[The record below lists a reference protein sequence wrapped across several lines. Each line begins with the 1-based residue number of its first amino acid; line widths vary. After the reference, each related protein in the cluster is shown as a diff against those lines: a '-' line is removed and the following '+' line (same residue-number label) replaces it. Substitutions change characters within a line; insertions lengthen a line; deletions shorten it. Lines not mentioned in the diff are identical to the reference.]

1 MAKLDLP
8 GLCVETHRSGNTA
21 WRVRIEG
28 NARRKITLPIGPDH
42 PEFMELYRAARAGIK
57 AMPQGK
63 PEDRVMRSSLDW
75 LMVKYLDHLAHMVE
89 AGEASD
95 KTLKQR
101 KGLLARMCD
110 MVTEDGDRFGDF
122 EMEMP
127 THFITRAR
135 NQMAKTPGAA
145 ANMVKAIRAMYR
157 WSYETGITQTNP
169 AINISPP
176 RPKGKGAIPWTVED
190 LYQFRDRH
198 PPGSTAFLCLTL
210 FMFTSCRI
218 SDAYLLGRK
227 NEFNLDSETW
237 LGWQPKKKGSSY
249 VEIPILPPL
258 MKVIRSATVIGE
270 TYLLTEYGQPFKSP
284 EGLRNRIRKWC
295 DEAGLPHLSSHGIRK
310 GSGTMMIEMG
320 CSVHDVMAVHGHSD
334 SKTSDVYTKTFNRRK
349 HAANAMAKLAGLDW

>member
-8 GLCVETHRSGNTA
+8 GLCVERNRSGTPA
-21 WRVRIEG
+21 WRVRVEG
-28 NARRKITLPIGPDH
+28 DARRKITLPVNPDH

-57 AMPQGK
+57 ALPQGK

-75 LMVKYLDHLAHMVE
+75 LRVKYIDHLQAMVE

-95 KTLKQR
+95 KTHKQR
-101 KGLLARMCD
+101 KGLLQRMCD
-110 MVTEDGDRFGDF
+110 MVTEEGDRFGDF

-145 ANMVKAIRAMYR
+145 ANMVKAIRAMYK
-157 WSYETGITQTNP
+157 WSFETGITQTNP

-190 LYQFRDRH
+190 LYQFRDKH
-198 PPGSTAFLCLTL
+198 PPGTMAYLAVTL

-218 SDAYLLGRK
+218 SDAYMLGRK
-227 NEFNLDSETW
+227 NEFEYKGRTW
-237 LGWQPKKKGSSY
+237 IGWQPVKKGSTF
-249 VEIPILPPL
+249 VDIPILPPL
-258 MKVIRSATVIGE
+258 MKALRSQTVVGE
-270 TYLLTEYGQPFKSP
+270 TYLLNEYGQPFASP
-284 EGLRNRIRKWC
+284 EGLRNRMRKWC

-320 CSVHDVMAVHGHSD
+320 CSVHDVMSVQGHSD
-334 SKTSDVYTKTFNRRK
+334 SKTSDVYTKSFNRRQ
-349 HAANAMAKLAGLDW
+349 HAENAMDKLAGLDW